1 MEILKWLTD
10 WYKSNCD
17 GDWEHS
23 YGIRIDTL
31 DNPGWFINIDLIDT
45 KQDGKMISIKVENTD
60 DDWYSIKSDG
70 SVFEAYGDF
79 SKLPLLVLKFK
90 EFVESTNVQVVR

>member
-23 YGIRIDTL
+23 YGIKINTL
-31 DNPGWFINIDLIDT
+31 DNPGWFVGIDLVDTKKDGKIINI
-45 KQDGKMISIKVENTD
+45 KVDNTD
-60 DDWYSIKSDG
+60 DDWYSIKSEG
-70 SVFEAYGDF
+70 SVFEGYGDS
-79 SKLPLLVLKFK
+79 SKLPLLISKFK
-90 EFVESTNVQVVR
+90 EFVESSNVQVLK